1 MTGTQ
6 QITHEDFCKYI
17 YNLSMETENKPDTPN
32 LSPGSISTVNKI
44 LEEQNTDKL
53 DSTDESDEDDVN
65 NVECEKSA
73 KQDVMED
80 NPPKSSHSSTGLS
93 NNNVAFLLT
102 YTLILANENEDKKAE
117 KADSNKE
124 NKDKER
130 MYDPRMYDNK
140 FFLVLIIPSIGDVEI
155 QLLKARLEQ
164 TEAALERIVAHMGS
178 VTARL
183 ARNGVFMDE
192 EVGSAVSGSLSL

>member
-53 DSTDESDEDDVN
+53 DSTDDSDEDDVN
-65 NVECEKSA
+65 NEECKNSA
-73 KQDVMED
+73 KQDVMEED
-80 NPPKSSHSSTGLS
+80 PPKSSHSSTGLL
-93 NNNVAFLLT
+93 NNNVAFLLI

-117 KADSNKE
+117 KAEANKE
-124 NKDKER
+124 NKDKENVPST
-130 MYDPRMYDNK
+130 DPRMYDNN
-140 FFLVLIIPSIGDVEI
+140 FSLALIIHSVRRCGDKGAE
-155 QLLKARLEQ
+155 
-164 TEAALERIVAHMGS
+164 S
-178 VTARL
+178 
-183 ARNGVFMDE
+183 
-192 EVGSAVSGSLSL
+192 SS